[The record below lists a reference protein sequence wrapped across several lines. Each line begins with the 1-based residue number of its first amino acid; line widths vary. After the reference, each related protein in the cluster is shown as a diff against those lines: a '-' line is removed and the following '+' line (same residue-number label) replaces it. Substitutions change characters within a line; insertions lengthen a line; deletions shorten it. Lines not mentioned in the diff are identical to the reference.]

1 MLLLLLLLLLLQ
13 LMSCVVMEWKGF
25 LRRWRDV

>member
-25 LRRWRDV
+25 LRR